1 MTKEGYAIHAGR
13 KREPGNR
20 MREPSNQREN
30 KSQHTPSHNNTR
42 RWHLQLKNRERNHK
56 QRLNLVE

>member
-13 KREPGNR
+13 KRKPGNR

-42 RWHLQLKNRERNHK
+42 RRHPLNRERIHK
-56 QRLNLVE
+56 VRLDLEE